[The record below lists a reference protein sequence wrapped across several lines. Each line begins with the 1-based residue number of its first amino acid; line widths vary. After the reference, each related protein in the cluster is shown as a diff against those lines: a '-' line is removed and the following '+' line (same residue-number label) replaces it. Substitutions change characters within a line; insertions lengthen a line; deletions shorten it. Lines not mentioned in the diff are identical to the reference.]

1 MLEAGLVPTTE
12 AETVEALAEVLAA
25 GLVPTTEAETVEAL
39 AEVLAAALG
48 VWVILLEEM
57 MGEKLASVMAL
68 MSELK
73 TGRQHRGTCSGMQ
86 GSIFF

>member
-1 MLEAGLVPTTE
+1 MGERWERDDRREMGERWERDGRDDGRDDARE
-12 AETVEALAEVLAA
+12 M
-25 GLVPTTEAETVEAL
+25 
-39 AEVLAAALG
+39 
-48 VWVILLEEM
+48 EEM

-73 TGRQHRGTCSGMQ
+73 TGRQHCGTCSGMQ